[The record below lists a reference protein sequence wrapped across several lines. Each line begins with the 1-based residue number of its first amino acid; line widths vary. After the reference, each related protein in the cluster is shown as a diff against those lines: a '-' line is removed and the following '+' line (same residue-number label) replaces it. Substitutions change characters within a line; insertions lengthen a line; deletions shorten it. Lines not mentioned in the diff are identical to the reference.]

1 MASQERVVP
10 AEISEARAETVRE
23 RALRIFELL
32 EASGVARI
40 DFILEEA
47 GGGRSEDARGEGGE
61 ATIYFNEINTI
72 PGSFSFY
79 LWEPA
84 GVPFSELADRLV
96 EIALDRHRRE
106 IGRLRTYD
114 TNLLQEA
121 RGGVKTGNGGGE

>member
-23 RALRIFELL
+23 RALRIFDLL

-47 GGGRSEDARGEGGE
+47 GAGRSEDGRGEGGE